1 MRVVLAPLEV
11 EALQSALLHQNARVS
26 ICLTQKRRKL
36 YLEDTIHNLTMYEA
50 YCENFLIQTEFELND
65 QLTEQG
71 QILSGLLK
79 KLRQCILFAED
90 T

>member
-1 MRVVLAPLEV
+1 
-11 EALQSALLHQNARVS
+11 
-26 ICLTQKRRKL
+26 
-36 YLEDTIHNLTMYEA
+36 MYEA